1 MAPSGRFDTW
11 FEYEWFMTKVAL
23 VLFVLFWGG
32 KLLVEFVSDLPLGLT
47 EFAVYLAAL
56 CFSAVVLM
64 LWVAGKY
71 D

>member
-11 FEYEWFMTKVAL
+11 FEYEWFMTKVTL
-23 VLFVLFWGG
+23 VLVALAWGG
-32 KLLVEFVSDLPLGLT
+32 KSLVEFVNGLPLGLT

-56 CFSAVVLM
+56 CLGAVVLT
-64 LWVAGKY
+64 LWLAGKY